1 MEDYT
6 NYLTEV
12 DLLIIELALSE
23 FEDLVD
29 DTSNFSNTI
38 VHICKKVHQL
48 RNEMLKKGNKNYDV
62 P

>member
-1 MEDYT
+1 MDDYT

-23 FEDLVD
+23 FEDMVE

-38 VHICKKVHQL
+38 VYIGKKVHQL

>member
-1 MEDYT
+1 MDDYT

-29 DTSNFSNTI
+29 DSSNFTNTI
-38 VHICKKVHQL
+38 AHIGKKVHQL
-48 RNEMLKKGNKNYDV
+48 REEMLKR
-62 P
+62 

>member
-23 FEDLVD
+23 FEDVVD
-29 DTSNFSNTI
+29 DTCEFSNTI
-38 VHICKKVHQL
+38 THIGKKVHQL
-48 RNEMLKKGNKNYDV
+48 RNEMLKKGNTNYDV

>member
-1 MEDYT
+1 MDDYT

-23 FEDLVD
+23 FEDMVE

-38 VHICKKVHQL
+38 TYIGKKVHQL
-48 RNEMLKKGNKNYDV
+48 RNEMLKKGNTNYDV